1 MRMPVTDAPI
11 PPYDGPRGILLA
23 DRLDLAAHL
32 FVATFLGQKTSTL
45 PRVDLEVVGMA
56 GLQGE
61 LAALGGYTMGSFTL
75 LATRQPWAITTQLA
89 LECVLIWER
98 ASIAARYADQVVVL
112 EPGMRILVSSE
123 PEAAADRAMSRIRPT
138 T

>member
-1 MRMPVTDAPI
+1 MPVTDAPI

-23 DRLDLAAHL
+23 DRLDLAARL

>member
-1 MRMPVTDAPI
+1 MPVTDAPI

-23 DRLDLAAHL
+23 DRLDLAARL

-123 PEAAADRAMSRIRPT
+123 PEAAAERAMSRIRPT